1 MDYSYLNFNPA
12 RPSQRTNFLLT
23 DFASEYTDLER
34 KSLNTQIMSLDQ
46 KKITKN
52 IKESEFDKKQ
62 PHNITYKIGYYLHLN
77 NPKEWVFIIFF
88 SIGKL
93 I

>member
-34 KSLNTQIMSLDQ
+34 KSLGTQIMSLDQ
-46 KKITKN
+46 KKISLNSTKN
-52 IKESEFDKKQ
+52 S
-62 PHNITYKIGYYLHLN
+62 H
-77 NPKEWVFIIFF
+77 II
-88 SIGKL
+88 
-93 I
+93 

>member
-1 MDYSYLNFNPA
+1 MDYSIFHFNPA

-23 DFASEYTDLER
+23 NFASEYTDLER
-34 KSLNTQIMSLDQ
+34 KSLGNQIMSLDQ
-46 KKITKN
+46 KHKAGN

-77 NPKEWVFIIFF
+77 NPT
-88 SIGKL
+88 
-93 I
+93 